1 LEAARRIGYP
11 IVMKTAEP
19 VDHKTEQG
27 GVVVGLEDEA
37 RLADAYLDLASRLGP
52 RVLVAE
58 QILHG
63 VEIGLGMV
71 NDEQFGP
78 VVLISAGGRLI
89 ETLADR
95 VAVLPP
101 VDKAGAIRA
110 LARLRMRP
118 VLDGVRGRPPAD
130 IDSLAEVI
138 IRFSELAVDGA
149 GLIGAIDV
157 NPVIAGP
164 SGAVA
169 VDALIKPR

>member
-1 LEAARRIGYP
+1 
-11 IVMKTAEP
+11 
-19 VDHKTEQG
+19 
-27 GVVVGLEDEA
+27 
-37 RLADAYLDLASRLGP
+37 
-52 RVLVAE
+52 
-58 QILHG
+58 
-63 VEIGLGMV
+63 
-71 NDEQFGP
+71 
-78 VVLISAGGRLI
+78 
-89 ETLADR
+89 
-95 VAVLPP
+95 
-101 VDKAGAIRA
+101 
-110 LARLRMRP
+110 MRP